1 MVQGTGLFPNMT
13 VGQNI
18 GIVPKMLKWNSQEI
32 KRRVKELL
40 EMIGLDP
47 DKYVKKYPHQL
58 SGGEAQRIGVGKS
71 SCGKSG
77 NSSYG

>member
-1 MVQGTGLFPNMT
+1 M
-13 VGQNI
+13 
-18 GIVPKMLKWNSQEI
+18 
-32 KRRVKELL
+32 KELL

-58 SGGEAQRIGVGKS
+58 SGGEAQRIGVARALA
-71 SCGKSG
+71 GKSG